1 MLLLD
6 DVVTRSSEILEMGSP
21 SLFDTTYTCAIQ
33 DGWFMIYCCMFQ
45 GFNWESPKR
54 YPWWTYLQSKVEE
67 LVELGV
73 TDLWLPPACQSVDK
87 NGNTFNCFFIRLKN
101 FASIKKVQ
109 M

>member
-1 MLLLD
+1 VCYIRRLVYDILL
-6 DVVTRSSEILEMGSP
+6 
-21 SLFDTTYTCAIQ
+21 
-33 DGWFMIYCCMFQ
+33 Q

-87 NGNTFNCFFIRLKN
+87 NGNTFNCFFICLKN
-101 FASIKKVQ
+101 FASKKKSTDLEIRNFPLTADFVSI
-109 M
+109 